1 MNYLEQ
7 VQSGIDYIEANLD
20 QDVEVPEVARQ
31 AGLSQWHFQ
40 RIFKALTNETLKT
53 YIRSRRLANSLTK
66 LAETDQRIIEIAIEA
81 GFESQESFT
90 RAFKVAFE
98 VTPADYRRRQ
108 KSFQFLRKIRFD
120 REYLRHIHQSLSL
133 VPEMI
138 WQPAMQLVGMRTRY
152 YGSDS
157 EKNNM
162 ANKLPAL
169 WGSFLSC
176 WKEIPHQVGG
186 TGYGVILPTADSSD
200 ELDYW
205 AAVEVTQIETIASA
219 LESLSLPPQRYAK
232 FTHRG
237 LVSQLDQT
245 VNYIYSSW
253 LLNSG
258 MRHTG
263 GADLEIYGAEYQPDS
278 EESVVYYSIP
288 VEERIQ

>member
-7 VQSGIDYIEANLD
+7 VQSGIDYIEAHLD
-20 QDVEVPEVARQ
+20 QEVEVAEVACQ

-40 RIFKALTNETLKT
+40 RIFKALTNETLKA
-53 YIRSRRLANSLTK
+53 YIRSRRLANSLAK
-66 LAETDQRIIEIAIEA
+66 LSESDQRIIEIAMEA

-90 RAFKVAFE
+90 RAFKLAFE

-108 KSFQFLRKIRFD
+108 KSFKFLRKLRFD
-120 REYLRHIHQSLSL
+120 REYLKHIHQSLSL

-138 WQPAMQLVGMRTRY
+138 CQPAMQLVGMRTRY

-162 ANKLPAL
+162 ADKLPAL
-169 WGSFLSC
+169 WGGFLSC
-176 WKEIPHQVGG
+176 WSEIPNQLRG
-186 TGYGVILPTADSSD
+186 TGYGVILQTADSSD

-205 AAVEVTQIETIASA
+205 AAVEVTQIQTIGAT
-219 LESLSLPPQRYAK
+219 LEGLSLPQQRYAK

-237 LVSQLDQT
+237 LVSKLDQT

-263 GADLEIYGAEYQPDS
+263 GADLEIYGAEYQSDS
-278 EESVVYYSIP
+278 EESVVYYAIP
-288 VEERIQ
+288 VEERT